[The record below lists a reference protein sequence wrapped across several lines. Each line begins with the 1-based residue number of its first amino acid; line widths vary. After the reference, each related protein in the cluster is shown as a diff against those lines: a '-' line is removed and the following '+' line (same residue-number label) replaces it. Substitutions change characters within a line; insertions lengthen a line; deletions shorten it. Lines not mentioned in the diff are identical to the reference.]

1 MLSFDLSTTNILL
14 ITAAV
19 ALLILFITVLMKL
32 NPSTQKKETYERD
45 ITLKRQ
51 KLFQTQQSLPPKPLS
66 VAKENVQ
73 ATAEKPLVLVNTTV
87 GELSLQ
93 KNQENKT
100 PIVSQ
105 SNEAMP
111 KPQKTVASRV
121 ATSSSS
127 RGDCLHQFGY
137 LRTLPKNTPIPDEC
151 LGCQRVVECLVEAKR
166 R

>member
-1 MLSFDLSTTNILL
+1 MFPFDLSATNILL
-14 ITAAV
+14 LTAAV

-45 ITLKRQ
+45 ITLERQ
-51 KLFQTQQSLPPKPLS
+51 KPFQIEQSLPPKPLS

-73 ATAEKPLVLVNTTV
+73 ATAEKPLMPVNTTV

-93 KNQENKT
+93 KNQEDKT

-105 SNEAMP
+105 SKEVIS

-121 ATSSSS
+121 ATSSS

-151 LGCQRVVECLVEAKR
+151 LGCQRVVECLVEAKKR
-166 R
+166 